1 MSNTPSTIKIL
12 SVNVGR
18 SSTAQLIALQNA
30 LDARIDFL
38 LIQEPHISSDTGR
51 RITCKHPSFE
61 CYSPVDEWSIRP
73 RVITYAK
80 RNTNI
85 IHYQEQPI
93 SSTEQGIG
101 DNLCLSVKAPNNPR
115 LLIINA
121 YNAPPRSTNP
131 GAGVSRLIS
140 IADVSLPRQTI
151 LMGDLNL
158 HHPMWHPSFRGSPSP
173 PSEAFTRWLE
183 SCGLF
188 LISEIDRPT
197 HNRGNVLD
205 LCFGSSQLVAKGTIA
220 TVQENL
226 DVTSD
231 NLPLLTTV
239 HCGARGNI
247 PRKSLRFA
255 TVDKDTFI
263 LLLAPQLEGI
273 LPLTDESITNIDRR
287 AEKIIRIL
295 HVSFAGSAKRALPH
309 NR

>member
-1 MSNTPSTIKIL
+1 MSYTPSTIKIL

-61 CYSPVDEWSIRP
+61 CYSPVDDWSIRP

-85 IHYQEQPI
+85 IHYQERPI

-101 DNLCLSVKAPNNPR
+101 DILCLSVKAPNNPR

-121 YNAPPRSTNP
+121 YNAPPGSTNP

-151 LMGDLNL
+151 LM
-158 HHPMWHPSFRGSPSP
+158 
-173 PSEAFTRWLE
+173 
-183 SCGLF
+183 
-188 LISEIDRPT
+188 
-197 HNRGNVLD
+197 
-205 LCFGSSQLVAKGTIA
+205 
-220 TVQENL
+220 
-226 DVTSD
+226 
-231 NLPLLTTV
+231 
-239 HCGARGNI
+239 
-247 PRKSLRFA
+247 
-255 TVDKDTFI
+255 
-263 LLLAPQLEGI
+263 
-273 LPLTDESITNIDRR
+273 
-287 AEKIIRIL
+287 
-295 HVSFAGSAKRALPH
+295 
-309 NR
+309 